1 MHDWYEERLCDKR
14 FGVCFA
20 TRRTCRKCG
29 KVQVARHDEGRTGGP
44 FRDRPGATQP
54 DLRRDVHRARIGTN
68 KPLTLAQAEAREAMA
83 IKEED
88 GNGDHV

>member
-1 MHDWYEERLCDKR
+1 VHDWYEERLCDKR

-54 DLRRDVHRARIGTN
+54 DLRPAIHYARLDAD
-68 KPLTLAQAEAREAMA
+68 KPPTLAQAEAQKDMA
-83 IKEED
+83 VKEED
-88 GNGDHV
+88 GA